1 MEERKSWYINI
12 QAWMVEDLHLSGA
25 ELLVF
30 ALINGFCQGDDEHP
44 EEYNCHCAIST
55 IAHRTGLTTRGVQVA
70 LRNLENKKLIQSE
83 VRTGKTTLYKIA
95 DVFEN
100 EAKEVVAPVKKERK
114 EPKGDTPSSKIKQE
128 YLAVVRDGVARG
140 ILSTDQVALNS
151 ALINTRIKALL
162 EKGITPE
169 RARKTF
175 EEMLLDDFCVKDL
188 GFELSSL
195 CSETIFCRMLRKA
208 IERFNANKPVVN
220 TKVPRRVCPKCGGEL
235 NVDGLCYTCD
245 MDKIL
250 DRIDNKEAKEINEEM
265 NLIEECTNPNE

>member
-1 MEERKSWYINI
+1 MEGRKSWFVVI
-12 QAWMVEDLHLSGA
+12 QAWMIEDLRLSGA

-30 ALINGFCQGDDEHP
+30 ALINGFCHP
-44 EEYNCHCAIST
+44 EERDNEYDCHCAVDTMARKLGI
-55 IAHRTGLTTRGVQVA
+55 TGRSVQLA
-70 LRNLENKKLIQSE
+70 LRKLEEKKFITREE
-83 VRTGKTTLYKIA
+83 VAGRPTIYRIPY
-95 DVFEN
+95 DSIFQEN
-100 EAKEVVAPVKKERK
+100 TIPIPPKKERK
-114 EPKGDTPSSKIKQE
+114 EPKGDTPASKIKQE

-162 EKGITPE
+162 DKGITPE

-250 DRIDNKEAKEINEEM
+250 DRIDNKEAEEINEEE
-265 NLIEECTNPNE
+265 NLIAECTNPNE